1 MNKSSTSGPRL
12 VAPQAIRALWPRIT
26 RGSPGKLTPVTSNGQ
41 AALTTAQC
49 RPFMI
54 QTEGMLIPRCGS
66 LASRAWPEALFEAA
80 TTQLFEPTPWSPTRP
95 WAGSI
100 PADAAIDWPSAAR
113 ARRPSAWPVLS
124 EAEATLGAV
133 LVAVAVAIA
142 PAPAGR
148 FAPAPP
154 EPGSPLGPIT
164 GAPAG

>member
-1 MNKSSTSGPRL
+1 MNRSSTSGPRL

-26 RGSPGKLTPVTSNGQ
+26 SGSPGKLTPVTSNGQ

-54 QTEGMLIPRCGS
+54 QTDGMLMPRCGS
-66 LASRAWPEALFEAA
+66 WASRAWPVALFEPA

-100 PADAAIDWPSAAR
+100 PADAAIDWPSAAS

-124 EAEATLGAV
+124 EAEAAADTSLI
-133 LVAVAVAIA
+133 AVAVA

-148 FAPAPP
+148 LAPAPP
-154 EPGSPLGPIT
+154 GPGSPRGTIT
-164 GAPAG
+164 GALAG